1 MSRTLTGTVTLQ
13 EGDVGKPFE
22 ADTVAI
28 VSVVEVSLAGAR
40 SVTLGST
47 KLLGLTGFPF
57 NYQVNY
63 TDQPVGGRPIVEVAL
78 QVRIETNGQLI
89 YITDTRNVVY
99 GHGQDFVPYL
109 NVTVRAVN

>member
-22 ADTVAI
+22 AGTVAI
-28 VSVVEVSLAGAR
+28 ISVVEVSLADAR

-57 NYQVNY
+57 NYSVNY
-63 TDQPVGGRPIVEVAL
+63 TDQPVGGRPIIEVAL
-78 QVRIETNGQLI
+78 QVRIETNGQLV
-89 YITDTRNVVY
+89 YITDTRNLVY
-99 GHGQDFVPYL
+99 GRGEDFASNL
-109 NVTVRAVN
+109 NVVVRAVN